1 MLSLLLSSLAV
12 LLPHATVRHVCSLP
26 RAVGTARN
34 EHSTSGRLQGGG
46 APVRAALRWC
56 KRAPGPMATAELLP
70 EEEEED
76 WIRKRLPE
84 EEEED
89 WIRQRREEEDRSFQA
104 RRDAQRRVRAAAWD
118 EEVAARRRSLWE
130 EEARAAE
137 AEQQQQQQ
145 PPPQQQQPQQQARQ
159 QQVQQQGGAAA
170 EAGAGGSFLAQ
181 AEQAVADYEALIPR
195 TRTRARARARA

>member
-1 MLSLLLSSLAV
+1 MLRLLLSSLAV
-12 LLPHATVRHVCSLP
+12 LLPHSTVRHVCSLP
-26 RAVGTARN
+26 RAVGTAPN
-34 EHSTSGRLQGGG
+34 EHSTSGGLQGGG

-70 EEEEED
+70 EEEEEG
-76 WIRKRLPE
+76 WIRQRTAELLPE

-118 EEVAARRRSLWE
+118 AEVTARRRALWE

-145 PPPQQQQPQQQARQ
+145 QQPQQARQ
-159 QQVQQQGGAAA
+159 QQQQ
-170 EAGAGGSFLAQ
+170 
-181 AEQAVADYEALIPR
+181 
-195 TRTRARARARA
+195 

>member
-34 EHSTSGRLQGGG
+34 EHSTSGGLQGGG

-56 KRAPGPMATAELLP
+56 KRAPGPMATAEL
-70 EEEEED
+70 
-76 WIRKRLPE
+76 LPE

-137 AEQQQQQQ
+137 A
-145 PPPQQQQPQQQARQ
+145 
-159 QQVQQQGGAAA
+159 QGRLEERSGNP
-170 EAGAGGSFLAQ
+170 
-181 AEQAVADYEALIPR
+181 IR
-195 TRTRARARARA
+195 TATGVSVGEKMRT

>member
-34 EHSTSGRLQGGG
+34 EHSTSGGLQRGG

-56 KRAPGPMATAELLP
+56 KRAPGPMATAEL
-70 EEEEED
+70 
-76 WIRKRLPE
+76 LPE

-118 EEVAARRRSLWE
+118 AEVTARRRALWE

-137 AEQQQQQQ
+137 AEQQQQPP
-145 PPPQQQQPQQQARQ
+145 PPPQQQAW
-159 QQVQQQGGAAA
+159 
-170 EAGAGGSFLAQ
+170 
-181 AEQAVADYEALIPR
+181 
-195 TRTRARARARA
+195 